1 MKNFFLISTFLL
13 PIICFCQSDK
23 DFKYIGDDND
33 GAKIYITSPEKDG
46 NYLRFWIS
54 HTVPV
59 RPVKNIELKEIFF
72 GGNRELMLVELNC
85 LEKTYT
91 LIKLITYD
99 KKGKIEKSE
108 NASIRLEKI
117 YPESFMDIIAKEVCK
132 L

>member
-13 PIICFCQSDK
+13 PILCFCQFDK
-23 DFKYIGDDND
+23 DFKYIAEDND

-72 GGNRELMLVELNC
+72 GGNRELMLVELKC
-85 LEKTYT
+85 LEKTYN
-91 LIKLITYD
+91 LIRVITYD

-117 YPESFMDIIAKEVCK
+117 YPESFMDIIAKEV
-132 L
+132 